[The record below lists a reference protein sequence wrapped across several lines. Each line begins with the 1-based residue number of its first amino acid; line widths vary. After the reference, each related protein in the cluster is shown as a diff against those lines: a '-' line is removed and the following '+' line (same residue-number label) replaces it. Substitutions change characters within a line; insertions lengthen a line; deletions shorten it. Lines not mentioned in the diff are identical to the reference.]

1 VCGGGGL
8 VDPIIEPK
16 DPPRT
21 SATPS
26 SHDQTLNTK
35 SRHVAFNKNMY
46 LSVVLKF
53 LMPKLAPFVAKLK
66 YSGVPIK
73 MSFSKSQ

>member
-1 VCGGGGL
+1 MCVGGGL

-16 DPPRT
+16 DAPRT

-26 SHDQTLNTK
+26 SHDRTLNTK
-35 SRHVAFNKNMY
+35 SRHVAFNKSMY

-53 LMPKLAPFVAKLK
+53 LMPKIAPFVAKLK
-66 YSGVPIK
+66 YNVVHSCNENV
-73 MSFSKSQ
+73 S